1 MWTKKKKSM
10 AIDRRYT
17 LIYICFIMSFFI
29 FIFIPSV
36 DVMQFEINIK
46 RDVGENVFIYSIR
59 LSWFMGANLVY
70 VTRLRHL

>member
-1 MWTKKKKSM
+1 MCYLPIFISQKIKWNKCEQKKKSM

-59 LSWFMGANLVY
+59 LS
-70 VTRLRHL
+70 